1 MHQDGRIGICLAVG
15 IAGLWMAA
23 AGGQQIASDFSVDP
37 RRQTPAW
44 TYSGPSD
51 AGYSASDRAIVA
63 QADIAGTWRSPGF
76 AVKAGGYYRISFDAS
91 TADHGLVDLVSSN
104 PNAGWGIIAGTSDL
118 IADAVTS
125 VLPSKSFTPET
136 YFARAQANAVTASL
150 VFWAGIADVSVNSV
164 SISEGSDVEVA
175 AWDDSVY
182 QSMPPLTYVPP
193 SDRFA
198 HLPRTQAALNAHG
211 PLKIVL
217 LGDSIMNDTSNCT
230 FESLVERRYPG
241 AKITLVAAVGGGA
254 GMQNWNP
261 LSPRHTAHLSLQQA
275 VIDQEPDLV
284 MIGGI
289 SNSDIAEIASVIS
302 QVRTG
307 VRNRYGYTP
316 DILLMTGAFGA
327 NDNPLN
333 PHSDYAST
341 VANYDVKLAALAA
354 GEGTGFMDMHSAW
367 GQYMITAQEGVDNS
381 TIYNSFFRDERH
393 ANTRGKEILARALD
407 DFFAPVPERVNPAS

>member
-1 MHQDGRIGICLAVG
+1 MA
-15 IAGLWMAA
+15 AA
-23 AGGQQIASDFSVDP
+23 AGGQELTSDFSVDP
-37 RRQTPAW
+37 RHQVPAW

-51 AGYSASDRAIVA
+51 SGYSGADSAIVA
-63 QADIAGTWRSPGF
+63 QANISGTWRSPAF
-76 AVKAGGYYRISFDAS
+76 AVTPGQYYRISFDAS
-91 TADHGLVDLVSSN
+91 TADNGLVDLVSSN
-104 PNAGWGIIAGTSDL
+104 PHAQWGTLAGQSDF
-118 IADAVTS
+118 IADAYTS
-125 VLPSKSFTPET
+125 VLPSTNFTRET
-136 YFARAQANAVTASL
+136 YFARAQVNAVTAS
-150 VFWAGIADVSVNSV
+150 VSFWAISSDVRVNSV
-164 SISEGSDVEVA
+164 IISNATDAEVA
-175 AWDDSVY
+175 AWDDAVY
-182 QSMPPLTYVPP
+182 QKMTPLTYVPP
-193 SDRFA
+193 PDRFA
-198 HLPRTQAALNAHG
+198 NLRRTQAALNAHE

-217 LGDSIMNDTSNCT
+217 LGDSIMNDTSNST
-230 FESLVERRYPG
+230 FETLVERQYPG

-307 VRNRYGYTP
+307 VRNQYGYTP

-354 GEGTGFMDMHSAW
+354 GERTGFMDIHSVW